1 MEIDKIVLVTRQT
14 RLEEN
19 IKRYNTK
26 SQAKFFIQSRGQ
38 SFDDYELEDSNYQKA
53 KDKLIHFF
61 PQDIKLQT
69 IDRTYL
75 SNFVFGPKD
84 LVVVLGQDGL
94 VVNTAKYL
102 NGQFIIAVNPDP
114 ERFDGILLPFKLN
127 NVNLIFL
134 NLLNSKFQFK
144 EITMGKVELNDGQTL
159 FAFND
164 FYVGAKTHIS
174 ARYTIH
180 YQKKTERQ
188 SSSGIL
194 ISTPA
199 GSTGWFSSVMNMTK
213 GINQFNQLKQNI
225 DYKNLDWKE
234 KKLLFVV
241 REPFQSK
248 WSGSSLVTGEITSLN
263 EIKIESH
270 MPESGVIFSDGMEND
285 FLEFNSGS
293 TAKIKIADKTTK
305 LILNL

>member
-19 IKRYNTK
+19 VKRFNTV
-26 SQAKFFIQSRGQ
+26 SQAKFFIKSRGQ
-38 SFDDYELEDSNYQKA
+38 SFEDYELEDSNYQTSKEQ
-53 KDKLIHFF
+53 LISFI
-61 PQDIKLQT
+61 PKEIKLQV

-114 ERFDGILLPFKLN
+114 ARFDGILLPFQLK
-127 NVNLIFL
+127 NVNSIFKKIISS
-134 NLLNSKFQFK
+134 NFQFN
-144 EITMGKVELNDGQTL
+144 EITMGKMELNDGQSL

-164 FYVGAKTHIS
+164 FFIGTKTHIS

-180 YQKKTERQ
+180 FQKKSERQ

-213 GINQFNQLKQNI
+213 GINQSKGLSQNI
-225 DYKNLDWKE
+225 EYKNLDWKE

-241 REPFQSK
+241 REPFKSK
-248 WSGSSLVTGEITSLN
+248 WSGADLVTGEITDQF

-285 FLEFNSGS
+285 FIEFNSGS

-305 LILNL
+305 LILKT